1 MMKGMSERR
10 TPILAAV
17 LWISAASVYL
27 LAEAVTASA
36 FPGYSYASNYISDLG
51 IPDVGSYQGRAI
63 DSPLHPVMNTAF
75 VASGVLFLAAAA
87 SAARAGALPSRRALL
102 VLSVIYAVGISLVGL
117 VHGSQA
123 SADDGT
129 GVLHVFGAALAIVGG
144 NVLAIVVGAA
154 SRRAAQRVRAG
165 RLRRRGGALAS
176 VYPALSVGLG
186 VLGLVGL
193 LGLEI
198 DSGSTSIDLLPEGIW
213 ERIAVYTVTAWQL
226 LTGILLLSR
235 GRAGSAG

>member
-1 MMKGMSERR
+1 MREMSERR
-10 TPILAAV
+10 TPTLAGALWIAAAV
-17 LWISAASVYL
+17 VYL

-51 IPDVGSYQGRAI
+51 IPEVGSYQGRAI

-75 VASGVLFLAAAA
+75 VASGALFLAAAA
-87 SAARAGALPSRRALL
+87 SAARAGVLHPRRPLL
-102 VLSVIYAVGISLVGL
+102 GLAVVYAVGISLVGL

-129 GVLHVFGAALAIVGG
+129 GVLHVIGAALAIVGG
-144 NVLAIVVGAA
+144 NVLAIVAGVA
-154 SRRAAQRVRAG
+154 SRRAA
-165 RLRRRGGALAS
+165 RRGIGRPSARPGRLAS
-176 VYPALSVGLG
+176 VYPLLSIGLG

-193 LGLEI
+193 LGLEL
-198 DSGSTSIDLLPEGIW
+198 DSGSPSVDLLPEGIW

-226 LTGILLLSR
+226 LTGILLLTRPRVS
-235 GRAGSAG
+235 SAD